1 MSVAAQYEQMQ
12 ALLAEQCRSCGRDPK
27 EVRLIAVSKTVGTE
41 AVAEAI
47 AAGAQDFGENRPDP
61 LMEKSDAFP
70 DANWHFIGNIQ
81 SRRIRDITG
90 RAHLIHSLYQ
100 EHHADRIDA
109 QAAQLG
115 LVQDV
120 LLEVNVSGEESKS
133 GVEREE
139 LRALLEHCLKLS
151 HLRVCGLMTM
161 APQGDLA
168 IAQSCFE
175 QLRLLRDEMLE
186 LYGAG
191 SDPAFMRELSMGM
204 SEDWREGVIEGAT
217 MIRVGRAIFNDAFYR
232 Q

>member
-1 MSVAAQYEQMQ
+1 MSVAAQYEQMR
-12 ALLAEQCRSCGRDPK
+12 AMLADQCRSYGRDPK
-27 EVRLIAVSKTVGTE
+27 KVRLIAVSKTVGTE

-47 AAGAQDFGENRPDP
+47 AAGARDFGENRPDP

-70 DANWHFIGNIQ
+70 DVAWHFIGNIQ

-90 RAHLIHSLYQ
+90 RTHLIHSLFQ
-100 EHHADRIDA
+100 EHHADRIDI

-133 GVEREE
+133 GVASEE

-161 APQGDLA
+161 APQGDLMR
-168 IAQSCFE
+168 AQKCFE
-175 QLRLLRDEMLE
+175 QLRLLRDEMLG

-191 SDPAFMRELSMGM
+191 SDSAFMRELSMGM
-204 SEDWREGVIEGAT
+204 SEDWREGVAEGAT
-217 MIRVGRAIFNDAFYR
+217 IVRVGRAIFNEAC
-232 Q
+232 